1 MEIGPLGDGGAKT
14 VSKFLGVGVLLTLS
28 QRKGQG
34 KGTRWGLVENSLQV
48 EGFCPKK
55 EGK

>member
-1 MEIGPLGDGGAKT
+1 MEIGPWGDGGAKT